1 MWPKKFEDR
10 LASWSQLRN
19 RCAALELEQAM
30 KEINAWWFQ
39 TAWIPYH
46 LHWDERAVWPDP
58 WQLLEDDLF
67 CPLARGLGILYTI
80 AIINHPDIESAVL
93 TEVGG
98 DNLVLINKKKYI
110 LNWDRDEIVN
120 INLGLQNPRRSV
132 DLEQIQQQIK

>member
-1 MWPKKFEDR
+1 MWHKQFGDR
-10 LASWSQLRN
+10 LAAWNQLRTQSL
-19 RCAALELEQAM
+19 ALPVEQSLTM
-30 KEINAWWFQ
+30 VNAWWFD
-39 TAWIPYH
+39 TPWIPYH
-46 LHWDERAVWPDP
+46 LHWDERANWPDP
-58 WQLLEDDLF
+58 WQLLEDNIY

-120 INLGLQNPRRSV
+120 INLGPHNPRRSV

>member
-10 LASWSQLRN
+10 LAAWSQLRN
-19 RCAALELEQAM
+19 RCAVMELDQAL

-39 TAWIPYH
+39 PAWIPYH
-46 LHWDERAVWPDP
+46 LHWDERTVWPDP

-67 CPLARGLGILYTI
+67 CPLARGLGILYTV

>member
-1 MWPKKFEDR
+1 MLPKKFEDR
-10 LASWSQLRN
+10 LAAWSQLRN
-19 RCAALELEQAM
+19 RCADMELDQAL
-30 KEINAWWFQ
+30 KEINTWWFQ
-39 TAWIPYH
+39 PAWMPYH